1 MTVYKGMNRAALDAA
16 YNNSLAVANSTELMA
31 GFDEQSAQMRRTPG
45 AHIDLRYGPK
55 PRNLIDYFPA
65 AQPGPLIVFIHGG
78 YWQARAKENFSFLA
92 KGLLAHGL
100 HVAMV
105 GYTLAPVAS
114 MAQIVDEVRTSI
126 DWLAAHATGFGGD
139 VQRMVVSGWSAGGH
153 LTAMCMD
160 APGVVGGLAISG
172 IYDLEPVRLS
182 YLNDKLALTPDDVRP
197 LSPIMLP
204 LSSKPMVIAYGQS
217 ELPELQAQSQA
228 FFSVRTAAGLP
239 GQLLALPG
247 LNHFTILPALANTDG
262 ALALAAKHL
271 AYDVPSTSVK

>member
-1 MTVYKGMNRAALDAA
+1 MTAVYKGMSRIELDAA

-31 GFDEQSAQMRRTPG
+31 GFDELSAQLRRRPEVRIG
-45 AHIDLRYGPK
+45 LRYGPA

-65 AQPGPLIVFIHGG
+65 AQPGPVVVFIHGG
-78 YWQARAKENFSFLA
+78 YWQMRTKENFSFLA

-105 GYTLAPVAS
+105 GYTLAPDAS
-114 MAQIVDEVRTSI
+114 LAHIVDEVRSSM
-126 DWLAAHATGFGGD
+126 DWLAAHAAEMGGD
-139 VQRMVVSGWSAGGH
+139 VQRIVVSGWSAGGH

-182 YLNDKLALTPDDVRP
+182 YLNDKLGLSPADVPWQSPALLP
-197 LSPIMLP
+197 LSPKP
-204 LSSKPMVIAYGQS
+204 LVIAYGQA

-228 FFSVRTAAGLP
+228 FFAARTAAGLP

-247 LNHFTILPALANTDG
+247 ANHFTILNELADPAG
-262 ALALAAKHL
+262 ALALAVGQL
-271 AYDVPSTSVK
+271 AR